1 MLALGHLFG
10 TLSFLLL
17 SCTSNPIRQV
27 RWHLTVILLCNVF
40 PLLLWTPCF
49 VGVCQPLIQAPVSRC
64 TSGTELIGCCGKFW
78 WLWISTISHQYN
90 EPSAST
96 ILLLLIFEH
105 WDANWSVPIRMNQ
118 PWASTM
124 LLLMFEIWMH
134 SETLT
139 ILKICGVNIAVE
151 VWTLRL
157 KLNPCNSQ
165 DMHMPLVPH
174 DQRCP
179 GTQGPMSPPFG
190 KHTLY
195 ALLRNG
201 GAKIFIRS
209 RCRGSCVYW
218 IWSSPP
224 HSLLSSSLAIPF
236 RASAHPP

>member
-105 WDANWSVPIRMNQ
+105 WDANWSVPIRMNK

-134 SETLT
+134 SEPLQFSRYAESTLPLKFEHWDWNWT
-139 ILKICGVNIAVE
+139 LAILKICICPWSHMIRDARGHKDRWAHHLESILCMLCWE
-151 VWTLRL
+151 TEEL
-157 KLNPCNSQ
+157 KYL
-165 DMHMPLVPH
+165 
-174 DQRCP
+174 
-179 GTQGPMSPPFG
+179 
-190 KHTLY
+190 
-195 ALLRNG
+195 
-201 GAKIFIRS
+201 
-209 RCRGSCVYW
+209 
-218 IWSSPP
+218 
-224 HSLLSSSLAIPF
+224 
-236 RASAHPP
+236 